1 MRPVLLTV
9 DDDPNVLRAIERD
22 LRQKY
27 GNRFRIFKTDSG
39 QKALELVKRLKLR
52 NETLALLLVDQRMPQ
67 MTGVAFL
74 EQSLNIF
81 PDAKRVLLTAYADT
95 NAAIRSI
102 NKAKIDYYMMKPWD
116 PPQEILYPILDD
128 LLDDW
133 WASFKHPFEGIRVIG
148 LRWSPKSYEVKY
160 FLARNGIPYQW
171 LDFEAD
177 EEARRLVSYVEST
190 SKGKQSDFIN
200 ATATTTTSSNS
211 FSDSNHD
218 IMESNDNIA
227 SSSRLASSLSYSS
240 SSYSSSLHLP
250 LVIFPD
256 GSHIVEPS
264 SSELAEKIGLKTH
277 AQMPFYDL
285 VIIGAGPAG
294 LSAAVYG
301 ASEGLSTLL
310 IERQAPGGQAGMS
323 SNIENYL
330 GFPTGLTG
338 SNLARRAVAQ
348 AIRFGVEIL
357 TPQEVSDV
365 RVDGPYRIVKLKD
378 GIEISCHALIIAC
391 GVSYR
396 SLAGVKGIEKLTGAG
411 VYYGASMVD
420 AISSKDEDIFM
431 VGGANSAGQAAI
443 HFSKYAKT
451 VTLLVRGDT
460 LSKCMSQYLIHQII
474 ETPNIHVL
482 LNSKVTEVQG
492 ENRLEFISITNTQ
505 TGQQQTVPSCGLYVF
520 IGAVPHTDA
529 VAGLIERD
537 ANGFILT
544 GQDLIQTGRER
555 PRGWSLDR
563 QPFLLE
569 TNVPGIFAAGDVRHG
584 SMKRVAAGVGEGSIA
599 VQLVH
604 QYLKRV

>member
-27 GNRFRIFKTDSG
+27 GSRFRIFKTDSG
-39 QKALELVKRLKLR
+39 QKALELVKQLKLR
-52 NETLALLLVDQRMPQ
+52 NETLALLLVDQRMPH

-74 EQSLNIF
+74 EQAMDIF

-95 NAAIRSI
+95 DAAIRSI
-102 NKAKIDYYMMKPWD
+102 NKAKIDYYLMKPWD

-133 WASFKHPFEGIRVIG
+133 WASFKYPFEGIRVIG

-160 FLARNGIPYQW
+160 FLARNGVPYQW
-171 LDFEAD
+171 LDLEGD
-177 EEARRLVSYVEST
+177 EEARHLVSYIESAIKNEH
-190 SKGKQSDFIN
+190 SNFVN
-200 ATATTTTSSNS
+200 AATTTPNGS
-211 FSDSNHD
+211 FSVLDHNK
-218 IMESNDNIA
+218 IENNNNA
-227 SSSRLASSLSYSS
+227 LSSIRSASSLSYSS
-240 SSYSSSLHLP
+240 SVNSSSSLHLP

-256 GSHIVEPS
+256 GSHMEEPS

-285 VIIGAGPAG
+285 IIIGGGPAG
-294 LSAAVYG
+294 LAAAVYG

-330 GFPTGLTG
+330 GFPSGLSG

-348 AIRFGVEIL
+348 AIKFGAEIL
-357 TPQEVSDV
+357 TPQEVV
-365 RVDGPYRIVKLKD
+365 GLRVDGPYRIVKLKD
-378 GIEISCHALIIAC
+378 GTEIRSHVLIIAC

-396 SLAGVKGIEKLTGAG
+396 NLDGVKGIEKLTGAG
-411 VYYGASMVD
+411 VYYGASM
-420 AISSKDEDIFM
+420 AEALSYKDEDVFM

-443 HFSKYAKT
+443 HFSKYANT
-451 VTLLVRGDT
+451 VTLLVRGDS
-460 LSKCMSQYLIHQII
+460 LNKSMSRYLVHQIN
-474 ETPNIHVL
+474 ETPNIHIL
-482 LNSKVTEVQG
+482 LNSKVIEVHG
-492 ENRLEFISITNTQ
+492 ENRLESITITNTQ
-505 TGQQQTVPSCGLYVF
+505 TGQLETFPTSGLYIF

-529 VAGLIERD
+529 AAGLIERD

-544 GQDLIQTGRER
+544 GQDLMQNGLER
-555 PRGWSLDR
+555 PRGWTLDR

-569 TNVPGIFAAGDVRHG
+569 TNVPGIFAAGDIRHG
-584 SMKRVAAGVGEGSIA
+584 STKRVAAGVGEGTIA
-599 VQLVH
+599 VQLAH
-604 QYLKRV
+604 QYLTRV